1 MSRDLAQLLTED
13 GERWRAV
20 QPPAPPLDDV
30 LADVRQPRR
39 SPGRRHWIAP
49 VAAATAVV
57 AVVAGAVALT
67 SVNHRTHNRTEQ
79 AASHTL
85 PPMGGIELRYI
96 GSLGRVPNYQIG
108 QPVLAADR
116 QLAPVS
122 GHGTSEIADVTVY
135 ADGAF
140 RPSTIEHA
148 QPVTVGQIHGLFG
161 EVLVT
166 VPVPS
171 THVVPTPTLAW
182 QLSSGRWATVSG
194 WWPSELAAH
203 HLQLD
208 PLTEAK
214 RIAAAFDTSVS
225 RPFLVPFRVGY
236 LPKSLERAGGQ
247 SFLPPTAHGITWYS
261 LVNFQ
266 AAAGGSGLV
275 HFAAWPNRGTRLP
288 SGTFDLGGHPALIHT
303 AKTVDATQHPNKT
316 SETLNLSIYF
326 GQTLVIIATK
336 GVSQNELIKIGRSV
350 SVASNVKNPSTWFD
364 ASK

>member
-1 MSRDLAQLLTED
+1 MITESDVRAVLTEQAHD
-13 GERWRAV
+13 ISE
-20 QPPAPPLDDV
+20 PDDI
-30 LADVRQPRR
+30 LARITFEHR
-39 SPGRRHWIAP
+39 PGRRRAPGQRHWIAP
-49 VAAATAVV
+49 VAAAAVA

-67 SVNHRTHNRTEQ
+67 SVNHRTQNRTEQ

-85 PPMGGIELRYI
+85 PPMGGIELRFI
-96 GSLGRVPNYQIG
+96 GAMGRVPNYQIG
-108 QPVLAADR
+108 QPVFAVDR

-135 ADGAF
+135 AAGAF
-140 RPSTIEHA
+140 QPSKIKHA

-161 EVLVT
+161 EVPVT
-166 VPVPS
+166 VSVPS
-171 THVVPTPTLAW
+171 KHVVPTPTLAW

-236 LPKSLERAGGQ
+236 LPSGLERTGGQ
-247 SFLPPTAHGITWYS
+247 SAPPPIAFGITWHS
-261 LVNFQ
+261 FLNFRS
-266 AAAGGSGLV
+266 AAGGSGLV
-275 HFAAWPNRGTRLP
+275 DFGAWPNRGTRLP

-303 AKTVDATQHPNKT
+303 VKTVDATQHPNKT
-316 SETLNLSIYF
+316 NETLNLDIYF

-336 GVSQNELIKIGRSV
+336 GVSRDELIKIGRSV
-350 SVASNVKNPSTWFD
+350 SVASNVNDPSTWFD